1 MASNH
6 GEASSMKQAANT
18 EDLIALA
25 KSALAETE
33 EKQLAALDGGAQ
45 LPFGYGTQP
54 GDTLDLSDKGVR
66 VLPVELINLIK
77 DRVERLSLG
86 HNRLTEIPADLIFC
100 SNLLYL
106 NLRHNKLNAFPEPV
120 FHLRKL
126 QILDLSHNNIT
137 SVPDD
142 VGLMYSLMFLA
153 IESNQI
159 KRLPICMGEMSRLQ
173 KLKVGSKSMEFPPP
187 EVFIPNPLSTS
198 PGGPL
203 VEEARQV
210 CSQVKLFLREY
221 KQREI
226 LGRETPDFSETSL
239 ETPRPPKRS
248 ISGRFPVRPSM
259 SGIDGLETLRSGD
272 GLGLKPP
279 PPIPQK
285 SRARDSLINPPVGR
299 RFDRPGIGPLAA
311 DGETGRSRSETVT
324 STGARSKRLGYVPRK
339 ISGSSHTTVT
349 ETGTL
354 KAYHHRG
361 ASSLSLAAHSG
372 NESSSGAVSPM
383 EPSSRMIVAR
393 RRLSSLPEDR
403 RVSRPTSMTVKLA
416 TRIVFALF
424 QLNGPIGDAVRVIKS
439 GTPRKT
445 TMERIFFESSASLEE
460 LDRRLS
466 QISNGTGESRASEND
481 PWIQAIRRKCA
492 HVLQSYATLAA
503 ELRLHARKIALRG
516 EGMYIRSLML
526 HIYGTLIEIRN
537 ALTFQATEVKAP
549 TRSARGSTA
558 TISRSSTPTQPKPI
572 APKKRLRGATILQ
585 PSRLTTPG
593 TAPPPVPLSTSRS
606 NTMTSMSAVT
616 PRSGESFSSASG
628 IPRSSAIQPPSE
640 ESEEQR
646 QFESIFL
653 KLQGACELAAQTLPG
668 CRVDFYSRNESAKRS
683 MQGSIS
689 RLWWLALQKCDVA
702 INALESMRN
711 RLSKVKLKDPN
722 LRTQRDFWLLCD
734 KFVRT
739 WLDLAL
745 EIRNIG
751 NQGYDTDSVKVV
763 MRPVQKAVKEVSIA
777 VNGSQL
783 YQAALRSNSVSG
795 YVTPVPATPLSAAL
809 GPAALA
815 TVPSTPSSVVLPSE
829 YIASGL
835 QSAAERQSDA
845 PSLRSYP
852 RGRGV

>member
-1 MASNH
+1 
-6 GEASSMKQAANT
+6 
-18 EDLIALA
+18 
-25 KSALAETE
+25 
-33 EKQLAALDGGAQ
+33 
-45 LPFGYGTQP
+45 
-54 GDTLDLSDKGVR
+54 SDKGVR
-66 VLPVELINLIK
+66 TLPIELINLIR

-187 EVFIPNPLSTS
+187 EVFVPNPLGAS
-198 PGGPL
+198 PGGPP

-226 LGRETPDFSETSL
+226 LGRETPDLSETSL

-259 SGIDGLETLRSGD
+259 SGIEGLDNLRSGD

-279 PPIPQK
+279 PPIPQR
-285 SRARDSLINPPVGR
+285 SRARDSLVNPPIGR
-299 RFDRPGIGPLAA
+299 RFERPGIGVLVAE
-311 DGETGRSRSETVT
+311 GENGRTRSETVT

-339 ISGSSHTTVT
+339 ISGSSHTSVT
-349 ETGTL
+349 DTGTL
-354 KAYHHRG
+354 KAHHYRG

-383 EPSSRMIVAR
+383 EPSSRMPVAR

-416 TRIVFALF
+416 SRIVFALF
-424 QLNGPIGDAVRVIKS
+424 QLNGPIGDAVRIMKS

-460 LDRRLS
+460 LDRRVS
-466 QISNGTGESRASEND
+466 QISTGTGESRASEND

-492 HVLQSYATLAA
+492 HVLQSYAALAA

-516 EGMYIRSLML
+516 EGMYVRSLML

-537 ALTFQATEVKAP
+537 TLTFQATEVKASS
-549 TRSARGSTA
+549 RSARGSLA
-558 TISRSSTPTQPKPI
+558 TISRASTPTQAKPI

-585 PSRLTTPG
+585 
-593 TAPPPVPLSTSRS
+593 
-606 NTMTSMSAVT
+606 
-616 PRSGESFSSASG
+616 
-628 IPRSSAIQPPSE
+628 
-640 ESEEQR
+640 
-646 QFESIFL
+646 
-653 KLQGACELAAQTLPG
+653 
-668 CRVDFYSRNESAKRS
+668 
-683 MQGSIS
+683 
-689 RLWWLALQKCDVA
+689 
-702 INALESMRN
+702 
-711 RLSKVKLKDPN
+711 
-722 LRTQRDFWLLCD
+722 
-734 KFVRT
+734 
-739 WLDLAL
+739 
-745 EIRNIG
+745 
-751 NQGYDTDSVKVV
+751 
-763 MRPVQKAVKEVSIA
+763 
-777 VNGSQL
+777 
-783 YQAALRSNSVSG
+783 
-795 YVTPVPATPLSAAL
+795 
-809 GPAALA
+809 
-815 TVPSTPSSVVLPSE
+815 
-829 YIASGL
+829 
-835 QSAAERQSDA
+835 
-845 PSLRSYP
+845 
-852 RGRGV
+852 